1 MNSKKLEH
9 QNNRMT
15 LEQDSEEIYCYEE
28 QHKRILSDV
37 SNLFVLLNP
46 PQIRLASVLSLW
58 QMGCAIPMHPEVL
71 VRKLLVCQ
79 FQS

>member
-1 MNSKKLEH
+1 
-9 QNNRMT
+9 MT
-15 LEQDSEEIYCYEE
+15 VEKDSEEIYEE

-46 PQIRLASVLSLW
+46 PQTLLASVLSLW

-71 VRKLLVCQ
+71 VSCLYVNSSPIAVSFLALLSQ
-79 FQS
+79 T

>member
-1 MNSKKLEH
+1 VNSKKLEH
-9 QNNRMT
+9 HNNRMT
-15 LEQDSEEIYCYEE
+15 VEKDSEEIYEE

-46 PQIRLASVLSLW
+46 PQTLLASVLSLW

-71 VRKLLVCQ
+71 VSCLFVNSSPKL
-79 FQS
+79 

>member
-1 MNSKKLEH
+1 VNSKKLEH
-9 QNNRMT
+9 HNNRMT
-15 LEQDSEEIYCYEE
+15 VEKDSEEIYEE

-46 PQIRLASVLSLW
+46 PQTLLASMLSLW
-58 QMGCAIPMHPEVL
+58 QMGA
-71 VRKLLVCQ
+71 RGSRNAGKFLVCQ

>member
-15 LEQDSEEIYCYEE
+15 LEQDSEEIYYEE